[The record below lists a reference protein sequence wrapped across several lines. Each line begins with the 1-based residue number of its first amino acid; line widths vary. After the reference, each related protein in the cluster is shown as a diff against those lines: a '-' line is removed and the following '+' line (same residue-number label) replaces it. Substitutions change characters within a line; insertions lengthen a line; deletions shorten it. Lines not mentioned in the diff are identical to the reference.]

1 MRYSIVTGTRLGLAA
16 CLSVLVSGSAMA
28 GDWGGPQLR
37 GVPAKPDV
45 MEPLIFIDRGR
56 LPMVEG
62 RYSRWY
68 ETLVADTAPDVVEPD
83 DAWQAP

>member
-1 MRYSIVTGTRLGLAA
+1 MGLTA

-28 GDWGGPQLR
+28 GEWGGPQLR

-45 MEPLIFIDRGR
+45 IEPLIFIDRGR
-56 LPMVEG
+56 VPMVEG
-62 RYSRWY
+62 PYSPGN
-68 ETLVADTAPDVVEPD
+68 ETLVADTAPNVVEPH